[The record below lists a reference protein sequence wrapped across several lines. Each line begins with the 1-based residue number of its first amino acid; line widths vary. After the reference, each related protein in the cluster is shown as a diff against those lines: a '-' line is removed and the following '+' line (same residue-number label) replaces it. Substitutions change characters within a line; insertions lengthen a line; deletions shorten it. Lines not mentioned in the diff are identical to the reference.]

1 MSQTRGL
8 KALITFARLWSLASI
23 VFVLLFVFGDLING
37 HGPTPTLVEWLGLA
51 FFPGGVIIGLV
62 IAWFRKGL
70 GGSLALASLLA
81 FYVWNLLARGTLP
94 GGPYLLLV
102 AAPGF
107 LFLIAWM
114 LSRPNNQVRHA

>member
-8 KALITFARLWSLASI
+8 KALIAFARFWSLASI
-23 VFVLLFVFGDLING
+23 VFVLLFVFGELFSG
-37 HGPTPTLVEWLGLA
+37 HGPSPTPGEWVGLA
-51 FFPGGVIIGLV
+51 FFPGGVIIGLI

-70 GGSLALASLLA
+70 GGSLALASLFA

-94 GGPYLLLV
+94 RGPYLILV

-107 LFLIAWM
+107 LFLMAWM